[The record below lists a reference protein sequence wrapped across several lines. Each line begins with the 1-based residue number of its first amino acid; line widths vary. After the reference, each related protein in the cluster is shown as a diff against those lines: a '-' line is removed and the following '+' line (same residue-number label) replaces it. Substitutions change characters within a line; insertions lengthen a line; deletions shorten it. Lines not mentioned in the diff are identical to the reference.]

1 MINFELF
8 PIVGGLFLGSA
19 IGYIRPALRHR
30 VVSVVALILGVAATI
45 ISGEYRV
52 SWLYAIA
59 DVSLVLVFTALAF
72 QTVRSATRNTKT
84 ISH

>member
-8 PIVGGLFLGSA
+8 PIVGGLLLGSA

-72 QTVRSATRNTKT
+72 QTMRRVRATKNTRT
-84 ISH
+84 V